1 MKMLPIYLLAA
12 SSLSALALTLP
23 VHAQVGASGYQ
34 LPLDLAMEAAR
45 EALRS
50 CESSGYK
57 VSVAVVDASGLIKVQ
72 LKGDQSTVHT
82 KDTSFRKA
90 YTIVSM
96 GPIFKVDTGTD
107 FANFLK
113 TNPNAPAFLT
123 IPNIITL
130 PGSVAVKVKGDFV
143 AGIGVG
149 GAPGGDKDEICAVAG
164 LKKIAERLPK

>member
-1 MKMLPIYLLAA
+1 MRKYLVHFSRLLIA
-12 SSLSALALTLP
+12 SLYIINAPTY
-23 VHAQVGASGYQ
+23 AQVGASGYQ
-34 LPLDLAMEAAR
+34 LPLDLAIDAAR
-45 EALRS
+45 EAIRS

-57 VSVAVVDASGLIKVQ
+57 VSVAVVDPSGLVKVQ

-123 IPNIITL
+123 IPDIITL
-130 PGSVAVKVKGDFV
+130 PGSVAVKVKGDYV

-149 GAPGGDKDEICAVAG
+149 GAPGGDKDEVCAQAG
-164 LKKIAERLPK
+164 LKKIVDRLPK

>member
-1 MKMLPIYLLAA
+1 MKKCLARYSFA
-12 SSLSALALTLP
+12 TFLVTCVINTSAD
-23 VHAQVGASGYQ
+23 AQVGASNYQ
-34 LPLDLAMEAAR
+34 LPLDLAMAAAR
-45 EALRS
+45 EAIRL

-57 VSVAVVDASGLIKVQ
+57 VSVAVVDSAGLVKVH

-107 FANFLK
+107 LANLLK

-149 GAPGGDKDEICAVAG
+149 GAPGGDKDEICAQAG
-164 LKKIAERLPK
+164 LKKIVEKLPK

>member
-1 MKMLPIYLLAA
+1 MNKYLARC
-12 SSLSALALTLP
+12 SLSVFLASCAISTSAN
-23 VHAQVGASGYQ
+23 AQVGASGYQ
-34 LPLDLAMEAAR
+34 LPLDLASEAAR
-45 EALRS
+45 EAIRS

-57 VSVAVVDASGLIKVQ
+57 VSVAVVDSTGLVKVH

-113 TNPNAPAFLT
+113 TNPNASAFLT

-149 GAPGGDKDEICAVAG
+149 GAPGGDKDEICAQAG

>member
-1 MKMLPIYLLAA
+1 MKSNIRSLLAA
-12 SSLSALALTLP
+12 IFFYVVVFSNPTL
-23 VHAQVGASGYQ
+23 AQVGSSGYQ
-34 LPLDLAMEAAR
+34 LPLDLAMDAAR
-45 EALRS
+45 EAIRS

-57 VSVAVVDASGLIKVQ
+57 VSVSIVDASGLVKVQ

-90 YTIVSM
+90 YTIVTM
-96 GPIFKVDTGTD
+96 GPIFKLDTGTD

-123 IPNIITL
+123 IPHIITL
-130 PGSVAVKVKGDFV
+130 PGSAAVKVKGDFV

-149 GAPGGDKDEICAVAG
+149 GAPGGDKDEICAIAG
-164 LKKIAERLPK
+164 LKKIAESLPK

>member
-1 MKMLPIYLLAA
+1 MKNHYKQPSYSALLAMCA
-12 SSLSALALTLP
+12 ISTSAL
-23 VHAQVGASGYQ
+23 AQVGASDYQ
-34 LPLDLAMEAAR
+34 LPLDLAIEAAR
-45 EALRS
+45 EAIRS

-57 VSVAVVDASGLIKVQ
+57 VSVAVVDSAGLVKVQ

-82 KDTSFRKA
+82 KDTSYRKA

-149 GAPGGDKDEICAVAG
+149 GAPGGDKDEVCAQAG
-164 LKKIAERLPK
+164 LKKIIERLPK